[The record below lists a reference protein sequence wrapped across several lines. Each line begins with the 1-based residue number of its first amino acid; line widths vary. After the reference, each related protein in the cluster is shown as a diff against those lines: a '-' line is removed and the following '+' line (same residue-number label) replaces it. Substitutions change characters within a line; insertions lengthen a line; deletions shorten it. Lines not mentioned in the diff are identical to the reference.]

1 MTVDVSLYPLDTL
14 KTRLQQVRDG
24 QRPFR
29 PQLKSLAALRSVY
42 AGLPSVLLGS
52 APSAAL
58 FFVVYDETK
67 RAFPPQSL
75 KGQDLSTS
83 SPSIVQMIAASL
95 GEIAACAVRVPT
107 EVIKQRAQAGLFKG
121 SSLAAFQ
128 DILAFR
134 HQANGYAVVLR
145 ELYRGSGITIIRELP
160 FAWIQ
165 FTLWEYLKA
174 SYSTFQTQKYQRQQD
189 HVTAGESALCGSLA
203 GAVAAGITTPLDVL
217 KTRIMLHRR
226 QHGSS
231 AHKEN
236 AFKLIRHI
244 TRVEGWKTWF
254 SGLIPRVTWI
264 SVGGAVFLGT
274 YQWGWNALDRGSP
287 RDFEEN
293 NDYRQR

>member
-1 MTVDVSLYPLDTL
+1 MVHMV
-14 KTRLQQVRDG
+14 
-24 QRPFR
+24 
-29 PQLKSLAALRSVY
+29 
-42 AGLPSVLLGS
+42 
-52 APSAAL
+52 
-58 FFVVYDETK
+58 
-67 RAFPPQSL
+67 
-75 KGQDLSTS
+75 
-83 SPSIVQMIAASL
+83 AASL

-134 HQANGYAVVLR
+134 RQTNGYAAVLS

-174 SYSTFQTQKYQRQQD
+174 SYSEMQAQKYQRQQGL
-189 HVTAGESALCGSLA
+189 VTAGESAIFGSLA

-217 KTRIMLHRR
+217 KTRIMLQRR
-226 QHGSS
+226 QDHSN
-231 AHKEN
+231 AHDAN
-236 AFKLIRHI
+236 AFNLIRNI

-274 YQWGWNALDRGSP
+274 YQWGWNALDRGAT
-287 RDFEEN
+287 REFEE
-293 NDYRQR
+293 DK